1 MVTKT
6 LPWNSAELLRDKD
19 DIAAY
24 LEAALEEAFETNDVS
39 AFTRALE
46 VVAKSHGM
54 KKIADEAGVDLG
66 GISGSGPGGRIIRR
80 DVGEAMNGG
89 GRAPTPTQ
97 AAPQKPQ
104 GASQRPAPLPAP
116 AGS

>member
-24 LEAALEEAFETNDVS
+24 LEAALEEAFATRDVS

-54 KKIADEAGVDLG
+54 KKIADEAGLG
-66 GISGSGPGGRIIRR
+66 RESLYKSLAVSGNPGFATVFAVLRTLGIR
-80 DVGEAMNGG
+80 M
-89 GRAPTPTQ
+89 
-97 AAPQKPQ
+97 
-104 GASQRPAPLPAP
+104 GASPMRATETEHV
-116 AGS
+116 